1 MGSEI
6 TVPSAAAVL
15 AVDQNK
21 LQLSESTGKEALA
34 VLQEAH
40 CDTEEQEVAF
50 VDFMH
55 RAHEI
60 VKDLE
65 GERETMVRP
74 LLDSK
79 SEIDKL
85 YKAARTPWESV
96 KAVCKLKLARAQMA
110 RRKLEDDA
118 RAAAIAAAAEGNQEK
133 FDIAV
138 HAIAERPPS
147 VGASITWDWTVKSFR
162 KGEIPLE
169 YLVPDLDAIKLVCRR
184 HKNSE
189 RPPVIQGI
197 VFERSANVGV
207 R

>member
-6 TVPSAAAVL
+6 TSPSAVL
-15 AVDQNK
+15 AVDQSK
-21 LQLSESTGKEALA
+21 LQLSESAGNDALTR
-34 VLQEAH
+34 LQEAH
-40 CDTEEQEVAF
+40 CDTEEQELAF
-50 VDFMH
+50 ADFMK
-55 RAHEI
+55 RAHVI
-60 VKDLE
+60 VQDLE
-65 GERETMVRP
+65 SEREIMMRP

-96 KAVCKLKLARAQMA
+96 KALCKLKIARVQTM

-118 RAAAIAAAAEGNQEK
+118 RALALSAALQGKQEELEAAVLSIE
-133 FDIAV
+133 
-138 HAIAERPPS
+138 ERPKS
-147 VGASITWDWTVKSFR
+147 HGASITWDWTVKSFR
-162 KGEIPLE
+162 KDVMPLE

-189 RPPVIQGI
+189 HPPVIQGI
-197 VFERSANVGV
+197 VFERAAHVGV